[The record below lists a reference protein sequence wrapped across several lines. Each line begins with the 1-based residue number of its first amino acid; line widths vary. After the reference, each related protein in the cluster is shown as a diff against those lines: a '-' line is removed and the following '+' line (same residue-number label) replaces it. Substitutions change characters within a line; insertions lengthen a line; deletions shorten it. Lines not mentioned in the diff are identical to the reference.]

1 MFLPVLEYG
10 DILLTGTVL
19 ANKKRLQTLQNKGLR
34 CALRRD
40 ITTSTVDLHEEA
52 GLLKLKDMQNQHLIN
67 FMYDMASNVENLR
80 QPKLEGVNTNSSNKK
95 ILKVKR
101 PKTEC
106 FKKCLAYLGPKVWN
120 ALPDH
125 LHHITVKSVFK
136 TQVRLMVEKRAA
148 TALETPNLGISG
160 IG

>member
-1 MFLPVLEYG
+1 
-10 DILLTGTVL
+10 
-19 ANKKRLQTLQNKGLR
+19 
-34 CALRRD
+34 
-40 ITTSTVDLHEEA
+40 
-52 GLLKLKDMQNQHLIN
+52 
-67 FMYDMASNVENLR
+67 MYDMASNVENLR
-80 QPKLEGVNTNSSNKK
+80 QPKLEGVNTRSSNKK

-125 LHHITVKSVFK
+125 LHHITVKNVFK
-136 TQVRLMVEKRAA
+136 TQVRLMVEKRVA